1 MDVPHRGRILEVGS
15 GPGCVS
21 ELLMLLA
28 YAVDGIEPCADLVAV
43 ARERIE
49 HACRHYRV
57 SSKPHVE
64 FHETTIE
71 KLDFEPETF
80 DAVLFHDALHHV
92 IDENRT
98 FENCFRVLKP
108 GGVLGIS
115 EDAWRP
121 GNREQES
128 ALEEEIARF
137 GTHESPF
144 TSNYLDELLEKHGFR
159 DVLRYHAINGFFPE
173 DMGQTKIAQA
183 AQSQAEN
190 TNNLTARKSAFDGPT
205 TMDADAVTRARIDVL
220 TTKFHTEDQ
229 KLELKIHLANIGD
242 TAWLHRPRKHGW
254 VSIAVR
260 SDPIDGPEYR
270 EAQPRHRLP
279 REVPP
284 GDALTLGL
292 EFFLDADYE
301 VRKWRLDLV
310 NEGLFWFSQRG
321 TEAASFDLP

>member
-1 MDVPHRGRILEVGS
+1 MVYFKRAEFWHRTGGTSRGS
-15 GPGCVS
+15 
-21 ELLMLLA
+21 
-28 YAVDGIEPCADLVAV
+28 
-43 ARERIE
+43 
-49 HACRHYRV
+49 H
-57 SSKPHVE
+57 
-64 FHETTIE
+64 
-71 KLDFEPETF
+71 
-80 DAVLFHDALHHV
+80 ALHHV

-190 TNNLTARKSAFDGPT
+190 TNNLTARKSAFDGP
-205 TMDADAVTRARIDVL
+205 RRRS
-220 TTKFHTEDQ
+220 F
-229 KLELKIHLANIGD
+229 
-242 TAWLHRPRKHGW
+242 RPA
-254 VSIAVR
+254 I
-260 SDPIDGPEYR
+260 
-270 EAQPRHRLP
+270 
-279 REVPP
+279 
-284 GDALTLGL
+284 
-292 EFFLDADYE
+292 
-301 VRKWRLDLV
+301 
-310 NEGLFWFSQRG
+310 
-321 TEAASFDLP
+321 